1 VHRFGRSRSFPVD
14 NFHQGRG
21 GVCAAVDSGSQTL
34 GTAVSLDR
42 QNRREWHSVHPETG
56 SQIEG
61 VTIPGLAAALEG
73 VLAAARCFPEATCV
87 GWDLLITDGGFSI
100 LEANAP
106 PGIVVSQAHAP
117 LLADPRTARFFK
129 SHGFRV
135 PGKPLIS

>member
-1 VHRFGRSRSFPVD
+1 
-14 NFHQGRG
+14 
-21 GVCAAVDSGSQTL
+21 
-34 GTAVSLDR
+34 VSLDR
-42 QNRREWHSVHPETG
+42 HNRREWHSAHPETG

-106 PGIVVSQAHAP
+106 PGIVVSQAHVP
-117 LLADPRTARFFK
+117 LLADPRTARFFSRFGIRAPAK
-129 SHGFRV
+129 AVAS
-135 PGKPLIS
+135 